1 MFLPILHFIF
11 YTISKTKIN
20 NSSLSGCYYV
30 CGGGGG
36 SAYGVW
42 SLLHID
48 YDGCGTW
55 HVSHTS
61 FTVVTSLIIS
71 DGH

>member
-1 MFLPILHFIF
+1 MH
-11 YTISKTKIN
+11 
-20 NSSLSGCYYV
+20 YYV
-30 CGGGGG
+30 EEEEEHKV
-36 SAYGVW
+36 SGVY
-42 SLLHID
+42 LYID

-61 FTVVTSLIIS
+61 FTVVTSLIIN